1 MRKKDKEITIRE
13 QIDEIIH
20 GSQVCRLALAAD
32 DLPYL
37 VPVSFGY
44 DGSAIYLHTALEGK
58 KIQYFESN
66 NRVCFEF
73 ERNVRLLR
81 DSNDACK
88 WSFSYESVIGNGT
101 IHELVNTEQKEYG
114 LNQIMLQYSGKQWK
128 FKDAIFSKARV
139 WKISIDSLTG
149 RRSKEEAT

>member
-1 MRKKDKEITIRE
+1 MSREEKEITGRE
-13 QIDEIIH
+13 EIDEIIR
-20 GSQVCRLALAAD
+20 GSQVCRLALAAEN
-32 DLPYL
+32 LPYL
-37 VPVSFGY
+37 VPLSFGY
-44 DGSAIYLHTALEGK
+44 DGSAIYLHTAREGK
-58 KIQYFESN
+58 KIQYFKAN

-81 DSNDACK
+81 DSNNACK
-88 WSFSYESVIGNGT
+88 WSFSYESVIGYGT
-101 IHELVNTEQKEYG
+101 IQELVDPEQREYG

-149 RRSKEEAT
+149 KRSKEVAT